1 MKYREKL
8 LELIFDD
15 NENAMMDWIAAQ
27 PIIEQPDIFRELK
40 ALSEEVAAEDGNDIN
55 EMVEGFDKFDERID
69 LYEDKILDE
78 KLAEANL
85 IMAQEDLDK
94 TMLEIDKR
102 VDGVRNYVMDCI
114 VNNEENAEAMKELAE
129 KLMQS
134 EKDNEMFDPK
144 NWSRII

>member
-94 TMLEIDKR
+94 TMLEIDKS